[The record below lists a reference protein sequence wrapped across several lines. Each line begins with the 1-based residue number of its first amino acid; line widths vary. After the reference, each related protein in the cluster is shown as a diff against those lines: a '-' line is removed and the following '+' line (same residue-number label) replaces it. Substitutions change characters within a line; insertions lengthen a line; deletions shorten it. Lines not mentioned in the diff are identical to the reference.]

1 MIERS
6 LWRRPSDATSV
17 QLAIG
22 LAQLCSLGF
31 RCVRA
36 VTRLCLRVQT
46 RLAAAQLRW
55 VQRAELAAGGELLP

>member
-1 MIERS
+1 M
-6 LWRRPSDATSV
+6 

-22 LAQLCSLGF
+22 LAQLCSFGF
-31 RCVRA
+31 RCVRS

-46 RLAAAQLRW
+46 KLAAAQLRW